1 MSHSAFSR
9 ITLIAVTGVSDAQSA
24 AYALT
29 LSQRNMPGAR
39 AVLCCPHAPADLPA
53 SIRHEAIAPM
63 SYIEYSWFMMFV
75 LWHFVETDYALVV
88 QDDGWVLDGANWRD
102 EYFEYDYV
110 GAPVHL
116 ARVHSPEGT
125 RWMDEFSWLP
135 FLDKPG
141 HSVLPILNGGFSL
154 RSRRMMQTLFTHP
167 EIQVVVVP
175 PDGYL
180 TDPFKPFWVADP
192 TNEDV
197 QLTCLLRPQLE
208 AVGIRF
214 APLDLCTQFAMEDS
228 GSLHVGADLS
238 RLFGHHGKWRR
249 LVGIDPPTVH
259 YPSPRSTVASALR
272 EMDFAQMLV
281 QRGYRV
287 GFAPEPT

>member
-1 MSHSAFSR
+1 
-9 ITLIAVTGVSDAQSA
+9 
-24 AYALT
+24 
-29 LSQRNMPGAR
+29 
-39 AVLCCPHAPADLPA
+39 
-53 SIRHEAIAPM
+53 
-63 SYIEYSWFMMFV
+63 
-75 LWHFVETDYALVV
+75 
-88 QDDGWVLDGANWRD
+88 
-102 EYFEYDYV
+102 
-110 GAPVHL
+110 
-116 ARVHSPEGT
+116 
-125 RWMDEFSWLP
+125 
-135 FLDKPG
+135 
-141 HSVLPILNGGFSL
+141 
-154 RSRRMMQTLFTHP
+154 MMQTLFTHP